1 MNRAWAF
8 IISKTLSKEELN
20 SLTEAGNKF
29 VLGWTAHEQQLTASF
44 EIIKEKIVVVK
55 VNEEVTNASGCS
67 IDKLTRFVKGAEK
80 QFGIELL
87 NRLLVAYKKEDA
99 IEVVHSSKIK
109 DLLSQHLISENTI
122 IYNTSILTQNEL
134 KNWEQ
139 PLKETWLN
147 KYLSSGKME
156 DVKGKM

>member
-20 SLTEAGNKF
+20 SLTEAGTKF

-44 EIIKEKIVVVK
+44 EIIKEKIIVVK

-67 IDKLTRFVKGAEK
+67 IDKLTRFIKDTEK

-87 NRLLVAYKKEDA
+87 NRLLVAYKKENT
-99 IEVVHSSKIK
+99 IEVVHATKIK
-109 DLLSQHLISENTI
+109 ELLEQNLISESTI
-122 IYNTSILTQNEL
+122 VYNTSVNNQNDL

-139 PLKETWLN
+139 ELKNTWLN
-147 KYLSSGKME
+147 KYLIKA
-156 DVKGKM
+156 

>member
-8 IISKTLSKEELN
+8 IISKTLSSDQLN
-20 SLTEAGNKF
+20 SLAEMGNKF
-29 VLGWTAHEQQLTASF
+29 ILSWTAHEQQLTASF
-44 EIIKEKIVVVK
+44 EIVKERIIVVK

-67 IDKLTRFVKGAEK
+67 IDKLTRFIKETEK

-87 NRLLVAYKKEDA
+87 NRLLVAYKNEDA

-109 DLLSQHLISENTI
+109 ELLTENRISENTLV
-122 IYNTSILTQNEL
+122 YNTSVLTQNEL
-134 KNWEQ
+134 NNWEQ

-147 KYLSSGKME
+147 KYLIKSN
-156 DVKGKM
+156 